1 MATPPILDDAA
12 PGDAPDAD
20 ADALLAWPEI
30 CDLMNLQAPDAW
42 RPRQRLPAVGAGPAA
57 GRPRRPAA
65 GLFSF
70 LAKESR
76 DLRSARRA
84 LRSGARRRNS

>member
-42 RPRQRLPAVGAGPAA
+42 RPRHAAA
-57 GRPRRPAA
+57 GAAAECTWRR
-65 GLFSF
+65 S
-70 LAKESR
+70 
-76 DLRSARRA
+76 
-84 LRSGARRRNS
+84 

>member
-30 CDLMNLQAPDAW
+30 CDLMNLQAPDACA
-42 RPRQRLPAVGAGPAA
+42 PRVIAVRAGPKRR

-65 GLFSF
+65 GPL
-70 LAKESR
+70 LVPREGV
-76 DLRSARRA
+76 ARPAVR
-84 LRSGARRRNS
+84 LGAR